1 MWLLWPAQRNEFV
14 LPCTGWVSVLL
25 CKNAKDYH
33 LSLSWIS
40 LSCSLCWNFDLYYF
54 LTELKN
60 SLICAVQLVGVW
72 GTDLNVVDELLVDGG
87 MVWFEVV
94 EKIGID
100 VKVLVHWLWAG
111 SDMCHSNLLAR
122 RLHCRGKEFSAPHY
136 FFKVL
141 FFLIVTLSA
150 VHLPQ
155 SIWPVQF
162 SATCHQCVLRS
173 FWMDSGK
180 IQYRILGWHWFWN
193 IWGYGLHSYLI
204 HQEPWVHQMSEE
216 LSQGPAT
223 WQVFHSP
230 LSYCHACV
238 HSYMHQGFELDAL
251 GHHWLYALLGLGFW
265 PAHSTYIRAFSLWI
279 RLCHWDP

>member
-1 MWLLWPAQRNEFV
+1 M
-14 LPCTGWVSVLL
+14 
-25 CKNAKDYH
+25 
-33 LSLSWIS
+33 
-40 LSCSLCWNFDLYYF
+40 
-54 LTELKN
+54 
-60 SLICAVQLVGVW
+60 QLVGVW

>member
-14 LPCTGWVSVLL
+14 LSCTGRVSVLL
-25 CKNAKDYH
+25 CKNAKD

-40 LSCSLCWNFDLYYF
+40 LPCSLCWNVDLYYF
-54 LTELKN
+54 LMELKN
-60 SLICAVQLVGVW
+60 SLMCAVQLVGVW
-72 GTDLNVVDELLVDGG
+72 GTDFNVVDELLVGGG

-111 SDMCHSNLLAR
+111 SDMCHSNLLAW

-155 SIWPVQF
+155 IFW
-162 SATCHQCVLRS
+162 CS
-173 FWMDSGK
+173 F
-180 IQYRILGWHWFWN
+180 Q
-193 IWGYGLHSYLI
+193 
-204 HQEPWVHQMSEE
+204 
-216 LSQGPAT
+216 
-223 WQVFHSP
+223 
-230 LSYCHACV
+230 
-238 HSYMHQGFELDAL
+238 
-251 GHHWLYALLGLGFW
+251 LLFI
-265 PAHSTYIRAFSLWI
+265 SVY
-279 RLCHWDP
+279 

>member
-1 MWLLWPAQRNEFV
+1 MYFNTLSKLASLQTLWSEGCPRGFRAYGLKDVLLGLGFRVYGHIVLNWTRMWLLWPAQRNEFV
-14 LPCTGWVSVLL
+14 LSCTGWVSVLL
-25 CKNAKDYH
+25 CKNAKD
-33 LSLSWIS
+33 LSLSWIF
-40 LSCSLCWNFDLYYF
+40 LSCSLCWNVDLYYF
-54 LTELKN
+54 LTELEN

-72 GTDLNVVDELLVDGG
+72 GTDLNVVDKLLVDGG

-111 SDMCHSNLLAR
+111 SDMCHSNLLAW

-155 SIWPVQF
+155 SIWLVQF

-173 FWMDSGK
+173 FEW
-180 IQYRILGWHWFWN
+180 ILVKFK
-193 IWGYGLHSYLI
+193 
-204 HQEPWVHQMSEE
+204 
-216 LSQGPAT
+216 
-223 WQVFHSP
+223 
-230 LSYCHACV
+230 
-238 HSYMHQGFELDAL
+238 
-251 GHHWLYALLGLGFW
+251 
-265 PAHSTYIRAFSLWI
+265 
-279 RLCHWDP
+279 